1 MVNIMGKSTDPCG
14 IPYFIGYWTNDIEL
28 LILIEKCLL
37 NKKFLNH
44 NRGISFIPI
53 FCYLSIIVLKSSVSN
68 AEDKSSSISC

>member
-1 MVNIMGKSTDPCG
+1 MVNIMLESTDPYG

-28 LILIEKCLL
+28 LILIEKCL